1 MVGHSYGN
9 IAIVYYMLQ
18 HGSDTSLPK
27 LVKQVDTGLS
37 AWMNRKKTL

>member
-27 LVKQVDTGLS
+27 LVKQVDIPGHFK
-37 AWMNRKKTL
+37 RDYRHG